1 MNTCAGVLWDF
12 PAISPIT
19 FDDTAS
25 SMLQSGQTTGA
36 VRNSSISTIP
46 KKDNNNKNSMI
57 NDSNNDD
64 DDDHHH
70 HHHHVHHVH
79 RFHNDEDLFY
89 LSGPI
94 TRSFSDSTEM
104 NYMILVVSLAIFYM
118 YVYVCLLFVTGSPFS
133 RWTWPMGS
141 PCFRMGWDDI
151 CLKDFRHRLH
161 RRRPGML
168 EVLMAG
174 WKAISNG

>member
-1 MNTCAGVLWDF
+1 MIN
-12 PAISPIT
+12 
-19 FDDTAS
+19 
-25 SMLQSGQTTGA
+25 
-36 VRNSSISTIP
+36 
-46 KKDNNNKNSMI
+46 DNNN
-57 NDSNNDD
+57 DDGDD
-64 DDDHHH
+64 DGDHH

-94 TRSFSDSTEM
+94 TRSFADSTEM
-104 NYMILVVSLAIFYM
+104 NYMILVVSLAIFYT